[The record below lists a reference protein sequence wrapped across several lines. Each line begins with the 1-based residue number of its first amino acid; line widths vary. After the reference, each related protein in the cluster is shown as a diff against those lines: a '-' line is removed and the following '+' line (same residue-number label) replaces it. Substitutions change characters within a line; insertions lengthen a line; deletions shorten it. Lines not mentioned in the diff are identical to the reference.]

1 MNEVPVHPHGQ
12 IKLGFFPLPVSEA
25 ERLRSCLK
33 FPAKFSAFDPCV
45 GDGRASRIWSKETKP
60 IATALKLTPIALNR
74 P

>member
-1 MNEVPVHPHGQ
+1 MRPHGK

-33 FPAKFSAFDPCV
+33 FSAKFSALDPCIETA
-45 GDGRASRIWSKETKP
+45 GHSRIWSKETKP